1 MEEQGITGGECLK
14 LRLLKDRQ
22 ELKVV
27 AAYLVV
33 CIVWGSTYLGIRIG
47 VSEFPPE
54 LFSGIRNLV
63 AGSVMLL
70 YARIKGLEF
79 PKSRTDIR
87 RLATVGVLLLC
98 GSMGLVSWAEQ
109 WVHSGVVSLI
119 LAASPLVMALM
130 EIILYR
136 ENILGISGWAGLLT
150 GFVGVGI
157 LVTSA
162 SATGSIDAL
171 GSMLVV
177 MATLFWSAGSVY
189 SRRFKAAGS
198 IATHIGI
205 QMLAGGIGMTT
216 AGLLLG
222 EAARVRFTPKG
233 MAAMAY
239 LIVFGSILAYSCYI
253 YVLRNWPAAR
263 AATYAYIN
271 PLVAVTLGFLIL
283 GEPVT
288 HYTVIS
294 MAVILGGVIT
304 VQVSLASRRRKEA
317 LSAES

>member
-1 MEEQGITGGECLK
+1 MK

-33 CIVWGSTYLGIRIG
+33 CIVWGSTYLAIRIG

-63 AGSVMLL
+63 AGSAMLL

-109 WVHSGVVSLI
+109 WVHSGVVSLV

-150 GFVGVGI
+150 GFAGVGI
-157 LVTSA
+157 LVLSA

-171 GSMLVV
+171 GGTLVV
-177 MATLFWSAGSVY
+177 LATLFWSAGSVY

-198 IATHIGI
+198 IAAHIGI
-205 QMLAGGIGMTT
+205 QMLAAGIGMTT

-222 EAARVRFTPKG
+222 EAARVRFTAKS
-233 MAAMAY
+233 MAAMLY
-239 LIVFGSILAYSCYI
+239 LIIFGSILAYSCYI
-253 YVLRNWPAAR
+253 YVLRHWPAAR

-271 PLVAVTLGFLIL
+271 PLVAVTLGFLVL

-288 HYTVIS
+288 YYTVIS

-304 VQVSLASRRRKEA
+304 VQVSQASRRRKESV
-317 LSAES
+317 SAEG